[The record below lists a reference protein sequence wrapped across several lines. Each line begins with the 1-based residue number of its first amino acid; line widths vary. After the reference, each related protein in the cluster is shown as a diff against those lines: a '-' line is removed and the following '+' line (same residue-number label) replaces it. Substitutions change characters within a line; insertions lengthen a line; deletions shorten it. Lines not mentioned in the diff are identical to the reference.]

1 MRSVGDAAARG
12 AYLGVGLRLL
22 ADRRLCHPPAMGP
35 VHVTELQF
43 ELPLTHSCGTQG
55 SMAQPTDESAQRAAA
70 LALALARELET
81 IRAEMELAASSIG
94 TWLEQLPAGH
104 AASARNFA

>member
-12 AYLGVGLRLL
+12 AYLGVGLRPL

-35 VHVTELQF
+35 VHVTEPQF

-55 SMAQPTDESAQRAAA
+55 SMAQPTDESAQRAA
-70 LALALARELET
+70 ALALARELET

-104 AASARNFA
+104 AASARNLA